1 MIRIYKSAQIRCDIL
16 QSVSQS
22 VSLSLSHTKVVELEA
37 ALWLSETWEVS
48 TTTPL
53 SLSFSSKPTPKVCGV
68 PFSPPSV
75 ASGLVIQ

>member
-1 MIRIYKSAQIRCDIL
+1 MIPIYKSAQIRYDIL

-22 VSLSLSHTKVVELEA
+22 VSLSHTKVVELEA
-37 ALWLSETWEVS
+37 ARWLSETWEVS

>member
-22 VSLSLSHTKVVELEA
+22 VSLSHTKVVELEA